1 MALKALLF
9 DLDGTLADTE
19 ETHRQAFN
27 HAFVRFG
34 LRWEWT
40 RPLYRDLLAV
50 SGGHERIARYIERLP
65 ASEPDKARFRAMVP
79 AIHESKTRL
88 YTELIGDGRCP
99 LRPGVAR
106 LLDEACRE
114 GLQVAIASTTSS
126 TNVDALLTR
135 HLGDAGRYRFA
146 AIACAEHVERR
157 KPAPDIYRL
166 VLGML
171 GRSADECAAFEDSP
185 NGVHAAKR
193 AGLFTVVT
201 PSLWTVDGPFEEADL
216 LLPHLGD
223 ADHPL
228 PESAAGAVGAPWLD
242 VASLRTLH
250 ARAASRAVAR
260 TPEPPE
266 DRDGARAAGGP
277 LSNRS

>member
-27 HAFVRFG
+27 YAFVHFG
-34 LRWEWT
+34 LPWEWT
-40 RPLYRDLLAV
+40 KPLYRELLAV
-50 SGGHERIARYIERLP
+50 SGGHERIARYIETLN
-65 ASEPDKARFRAMVP
+65 ASEADKTRFRALVP
-79 AIHESKTRL
+79 AIHESKTKL
-88 YTELIGDGRCP
+88 YTELIGDGRCL

-106 LLDEACRE
+106 LFDEASRE
-114 GLQVAIASTTSS
+114 GIQLAIASTTSS
-126 TNVDALLTR
+126 ANVDALLTR
-135 HLGDAGRYRFA
+135 HLGDAGPHRFA
-146 AIACAEHVERR
+146 AIACAGLVERK

-185 NGVHAAKR
+185 NGVRAAKR

-201 PSLWTVDGPFEEADL
+201 PSQWTQGEPFEEADL

-223 ADHPL
+223 PDHPL
-228 PESAAGAVGAPWLD
+228 PEDAAAAVGASWLD

-250 ARAASRAVAR
+250 ARAASH
-260 TPEPPE
+260 
-266 DRDGARAAGGP
+266 AGE
-277 LSNRS
+277 R

>member
-9 DLDGTLADTE
+9 DLDGTVADTE

-34 LRWEWT
+34 LPWEWT
-40 RPLYRDLLAV
+40 KPLYRDLLAV
-50 SGGHERIARYIERLP
+50 SGGHERIARYIETLP
-65 ASEPDKARFRAMVP
+65 ASEPDKARLRAQVP
-79 AIHESKTRL
+79 AIHESKTKL

-106 LLDEACRE
+106 LFDEAYRE
-114 GLQVAIASTTSS
+114 GVQLAIVSTTSS

-135 HLGDAGRYRFA
+135 HLGDAGRHRFS
-146 AIACAEHVERR
+146 AIACAEHVERK

-171 GRSADECAAFEDSP
+171 GRSPDECAAFEDSP
-185 NGVHAAKR
+185 NGLRAAKR

-201 PSLWTVDGPFEEADL
+201 PSQWNGGEPFEDADL

-223 ADHPL
+223 PDHPL
-228 PESAAGAVGAPWLD
+228 PESAAATVGAPWLD
-242 VASLRTLH
+242 FASLRALH
-250 ARAASRAVAR
+250 ARVASRAVQ
-260 TPEPPE
+260 
-266 DRDGARAAGGP
+266 
-277 LSNRS
+277 S